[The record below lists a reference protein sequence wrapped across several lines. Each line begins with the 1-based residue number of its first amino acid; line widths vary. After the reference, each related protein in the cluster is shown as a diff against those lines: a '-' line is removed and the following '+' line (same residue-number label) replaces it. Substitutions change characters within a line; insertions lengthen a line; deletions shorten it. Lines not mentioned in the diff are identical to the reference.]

1 MDAFEVLQATIAPS
15 IRAANEQS
23 GKRLAVATELADR
36 NYQERL
42 TERRRQQA
50 KSDEAE
56 SRKRVLRNQLSALM
70 PSGVEV
76 DPNMSEEALSS
87 AIAERTRARTI
98 QYDNEDKKRAL
109 EFELNKANQLAES
122 QLRRKA
128 EEYGVP
134 YDPGNL
140 SGVRSAIAEKAA
152 KEKLSLDANLHQ
164 YRIDQARSSKDYQSL
179 RNQLASI
186 EVERDS
192 LTTQLALP
200 EPMFDPNISPAE
212 RSSIYNEI
220 ARTPAIIDQFAKM
233 KDGAVR
239 LMALQRGD
247 VQSAFSG
254 IKEEQKNLLVSSLTE
269 SVDDLS
275 KRLLATKS
283 ATYQAGVKS
292 YIERLRTLPQRLNEL
307 DRRRNDLFKIGD
319 GTGVDIGLALRME
332 DPDVLTNEYMMK
344 MQKAGQNT
352 LLPGMPKPQDQ
363 ASPTGIIPLPAPGQF
378 QGEST
383 QQPQRVK
390 GLIERGFN
398 AGVNNFNEA
407 FLKDPVAIEGA
418 RKLASGL
425 DQNATH
431 FGNNFRDAAVY
442 LFGGVP
448 STNTPPMDFEKTL
461 QGGTQL
467 LMSPFSM
474 LGRGMRSLSGLNDA
488 DNGQAPVIQDPT
500 H

>member
-23 GKRLAVATELADR
+23 GKRLALANELSDR

-42 TERRRQQA
+42 AERRRQQA

-109 EFELNKANQLAES
+109 DFELTKANQLADS

-128 EEYGVP
+128 EEYGIT
-134 YDPGNL
+134 YDPSNL

-152 KEKLSLDANLHQ
+152 NEKLALDANLHQ

-186 EVERDS
+186 EVERDA

-200 EPMFDPNISPAE
+200 EPMFDPNISPGDKAK
-212 RSSIYNEI
+212 IYNEI

-233 KDGAVR
+233 KDGAAR

-247 VQSAFSG
+247 IQNAFQG
-254 IKEEQKNLLVSSLTE
+254 IKDEQKGLLIDSLTQ
-269 SVDDLS
+269 SVDELE
-275 KRLLATKS
+275 KRLMSTRA

-344 MQKAGQNT
+344 MQKSAQNT
-352 LLPGMPKPQDQ
+352 LLPGMGQPQGGAHVPTQTPPPDTLPSLPKPSASVGAPVAPVVQGAVPELISATADRFKPSYDQ
-363 ASPTGIIPLPAPGQF
+363 VTTGIGDFARSADNLATRIGNGNRDKF
-378 QGEST
+378 
-383 QQPQRVK
+383 
-390 GLIERGFN
+390 
-398 AGVNNFNEA
+398 
-407 FLKDPVAIEGA
+407 VA
-418 RKLASGL
+418 
-425 DQNATH
+425 
-431 FGNNFRDAAVY
+431 
-442 LFGGVP
+442 LFGGTP
-448 STNTPPMDFEKTL
+448 STNTPPIDVVSPVRGAYNLIDAPRSFFED
-461 QGGTQL
+461 L
-467 LMSPFSM
+467 LGNNPA
-474 LGRGMRSLSGLNDA
+474 SGK
-488 DNGQAPVIQDPT
+488 
-500 H
+500 